1 MLAEFGFKKMPFDKS
16 IKVQDLFA
24 SYDVKEIEARLEYV
38 KQHRG
43 ILLLT
48 GEPGSGKTT
57 ILRKFVHQLNP
68 ASYEHCYSPHATINR
83 NEFYRQ
89 LNTLFKLSSKG
100 SKSKLFKQV
109 QDGIWDLY
117 KNQGKVP
124 CLILDEC
131 HLMDDYTLQ
140 ELVLLTNFEMDSQ
153 TPLILILTGMIEIG
167 ERLKRRLHEPLN
179 QRVSM
184 RYHMSGMDLEDT
196 KKFIIHHLKIA
207 GRSDPLFSDSGY
219 EVVFKLSMGLPRKVG
234 SLCLSSMTLA
244 SLKGLN
250 IIDGDVVNK
259 AMGGL

>member
-1 MLAEFGFKKMPFDKS
+1 MIAEFGFKKMPFDKS

-38 KQHRG
+38 KQYRG

-57 ILRKFVHQLNP
+57 ILRKFVNQLNP
-68 ASYEHCYSPHATINR
+68 ASYEFCYSPHATINR
-83 NEFYRQ
+83 NELYRQ
-89 LNTLFKLSSKG
+89 LNSLFKLPPLG

-109 QDGIWDLY
+109 QDGVWDLF

-131 HLMDDYTLQ
+131 HLMDDYSLQ

-153 TPLILILTGMIEIG
+153 MPMILILTGLHEFG
-167 ERLKRRLHEPLN
+167 EKLKRRLHESLN

-184 RYHMSGMDLEDT
+184 RYHMSGMNLEDT
-196 KKFIIHHLKIA
+196 KNFIIHHLKIA
-207 GRSDPLFSDSGY
+207 GRTDPLFNESGY
-219 EVVFKLSMGLPRKVG
+219 EVIFQLSMGLPRKIG
-234 SLCLSSMTLA
+234 NLCLSSMTLA
-244 SLKGLN
+244 SMKGLN
-250 IIDGDVVNK
+250 IIDGDLVHK

>member
-1 MLAEFGFKKMPFDKS
+1 MLAEFGLKKIPFDKS

-24 SYDVKEIEARLEYV
+24 SYDVKEIEARLEYI
-38 KQHRG
+38 KQYRG

-57 ILRKFVHQLNP
+57 MIRKFVHNLNP
-68 ASYEHCYSPHATINR
+68 ASYEHCYSPHVTISR
-83 NEFYRQ
+83 MEFYRQ
-89 LNTLFKLSSKG
+89 LNSLLKLLPKG
-100 SKSKLFKQV
+100 SKSKLFNQI
-109 QDGIWDLY
+109 QDGLWDLY

-131 HLMDDYTLQ
+131 HLMDDNTLQ

-153 TPLILILTGMIEIG
+153 MPLILILSGLHELA
-167 ERLKRRLHEPLN
+167 EKLKRRLHESLN

-207 GRSDPLFSDSGY
+207 GRSDPLFNDSGY
-219 EVVFKLSMGLPRKVG
+219 EVIAKLAMGLPRKVG
-234 SLCLSSMTLA
+234 NLCLSSMTLA
-244 SLKGLN
+244 SVKGLN
-250 IIDGDVVNK
+250 VIDGDVVHK